1 MANIEQILADLTEP
15 QIEAVTHIDGPLL
28 VLAGAGSGKTR
39 VITRRIAYMVAQ
51 GLPPW
56 NIVAVTFTNKAA
68 AEMKTRTMA
77 LLADMPG
84 RPGERVLVSTFHSLC
99 VRILRQYGQAAGLP
113 PGFGILD
120 SADQTKLF
128 KQVLAKVGLS
138 PENFNPNAVQGQ
150 ISRAKNNLQG
160 PAQVT
165 AKAVSFF
172 DKGIARAYVCYE
184 EMLKAAGMVDFDDLL
199 VKTAVLLRDN
209 AEARGQLQERY
220 GYILIDEYQDTN
232 KAQFVIAH
240 MLAMNH
246 KNICATG
253 DPDQS
258 IYGWRGADIQNIL
271 EFEEFFPGAKVVR
284 LEQNYRSTKIIL
296 KAASALIE
304 NNRGRKKKDLWTEN
318 ESGEKITVV
327 HARDQHH
334 EAQEVVQMLQAARRE
349 SGLTWDKMAI
359 FYRTNALSRVVED
372 ALMSA
377 GVPYQIV
384 RGTEFYGRKEVK
396 DVLAY
401 LKVIANPRDAVSFER
416 IINVPPRGIGESTV
430 TRLSAF
436 ASQHGIT
443 LLEACARAR
452 EVPELSMKVADTC
465 RKVAGQFDSWRKD
478 TSGRETPGAAA
489 VAADHD
495 STAASSDLAPNADP
509 LFDPALAQFA
519 HGQHNPDDTEGYEY
533 EAGEPETPGAAAQA
547 DHADAV
553 DDQPPTTDSLH
564 VASPSMS
571 IRDLMEKVVNEAGFR
586 QKRKTS
592 SDDEEITANVDELI
606 NVATEFDIRNPGGSL
621 QEYLEQVA
629 LVSDVDRLKE
639 GSGAVTLMTLHA
651 AKGLEFPM
659 VVMIGL
665 EDGLLPHQRAFSGPD
680 SRRDMEEERRLA
692 FVGITRAMRKLI
704 LTCVESRMVR
714 GQIERQKPSLFLSEL
729 PPECLQTRDL
739 TFHAVSAGSWGGS
752 NGGPRTHA
760 PVSRPEP
767 ASNGSS
773 PHRTG
778 YRRGLLVRHAKFG
791 LGRIEEV
798 LSAGPSQ
805 RVRVNFQSCG
815 LKTMVTAMANLE
827 PLDR

>member
-1 MANIEQILADLTEP
+1 MPAKIEQILEGLTEP
-15 QIEAVTHIDGPLL
+15 QLDAVTHIEGPLL

-68 AEMKTRTMA
+68 GEMKARTLS

-84 RPGERVLVSTFHSLC
+84 RPGERVMVSTFHSLC

-120 SADQTKLF
+120 AADQTKLF

-150 ISRAKNNLQG
+150 ISRAKNNLQN
-160 PAQVT
+160 PAHIT
-165 AKAVSFF
+165 TKAVSFF
-172 DKGIARAYVCYE
+172 EKGIARAYVCYE

-199 VKTAVLLRDN
+199 LKTAVLLRDN
-209 AEARGQLQERY
+209 AEARGQLQEKY

-284 LEQNYRSTKIIL
+284 LEQNYRSTKVIL

-318 ESGEKITVV
+318 ESGEKITLV
-327 HARDQHH
+327 HARDQYQ
-334 EAQEVVQMLQAARRE
+334 EAQEVVRMFQAAQGKT
-349 SGLTWDKMAI
+349 GLTWDKMAI

-372 ALMSA
+372 ALMKA

-401 LKVIANPRDAVSFER
+401 LKVIANPRDTVSFER
-416 IINVPPRGIGESTV
+416 IINVPPRGLGDTTV
-430 TRLSAF
+430 AKLSAF
-436 ASQHGIT
+436 AADNGIT
-443 LLEACARAR
+443 LLEACARAG
-452 EVPELSMKVADTC
+452 EAPDITTKVAEAS
-465 RKVAGQFDSWRKD
+465 RKLARQFDAWRRY
-478 TSGRETPGAAA
+478 TTGMTTPYPVPPGDESHPAAIGA
-489 VAADHD
+489 DI
-495 STAASSDLAPNADP
+495 STDP
-509 LFDPALAQFA
+509 LFDPALADNSEDQPA
-519 HGQHNPDDTEGYEY
+519 TDDATRDEFDLSDQPQ
-533 EAGEPETPGAAAQA
+533 ASAAAGQDGDPTGGLPSA
-547 DHADAV
+547 DHANA
-553 DDQPPTTDSLH
+553 
-564 VASPSMS
+564 AAPSMN

-586 QKRKTS
+586 QKRKNTS
-592 SDDEEITANVDELI
+592 DEEEIAANVDELI
-606 NVATEFDIRNPGGSL
+606 NVATEFDLRNPGGTL

-629 LVSDVDRLKE
+629 LISDVDRLKE
-639 GSGAVTLMTLHA
+639 GAGAVTLMTLHA
-651 AKGLEFPM
+651 AKGLEFPL
-659 VVMIGL
+659 VAMIGM
-665 EDGLLPHQRAFSGPD
+665 EDGLLPHQRALSGPD
-680 SRRDMEEERRLA
+680 ARRDLEEERRLA

-714 GQIERQKPSLFLSEL
+714 GQIERQKPSLFLGEL
-729 PPECLQTRDL
+729 PPECLETHDL
-739 TFHAVSAGSWGGS
+739 NFYAPPAGSPGFSDLARTFHAPA
-752 NGGPRTHA
+752 PRPAPSGHA
-760 PVSRPEP
+760 
-767 ASNGSS
+767 SS
-773 PHRTG
+773 PRSSG

-815 LKTMVTAMANLE
+815 LKTLVTAMANLE

>member
-1 MANIEQILADLTEP
+1 MVTKIEQILAGLTEP
-15 QIEAVTHIDGPLL
+15 QLEAVTHLEGPLL

-39 VITRRIAYMVAQ
+39 VITRRIAYMVAN

-68 AEMKTRTMA
+68 GEMKNRTSA

-84 RPGERVLVSTFHSLC
+84 RPGERVMVSTFHSLC
-99 VRILRQYGQAAGLP
+99 VRILRQYGEAAGLT

-138 PENFNPNAVQGQ
+138 VDNFNPGAVQGQ
-150 ISRAKNNLQG
+150 ISRAKNNLQN
-160 PAQVT
+160 PVQVA

-199 VKTAVLLRDN
+199 VKTALLLRDN
-209 AEARGQLQERY
+209 AEARSQLQEKY

-240 MLAMNH
+240 TLAMNH

-284 LEQNYRSTKIIL
+284 LEQNYRSTKVIL

-318 ESGEKITVV
+318 ESGEKITVLQ
-327 HARDQHH
+327 ARDQHH
-334 EAQEVVQMLQAARRE
+334 EAQEVVRMLQTAQRE
-349 SGLTWDKMAI
+349 TGMTWDTMAI
-359 FYRTNALSRVVED
+359 FYRTNALSRVLED
-372 ALMSA
+372 ALMGA

-401 LKVIANPRDAVSFER
+401 LKVIANPRDGVSFER
-416 IINVPPRGIGESTV
+416 IINVPPRGIGDSTV
-430 TRLSAF
+430 TKLSAF
-436 ASQHGIT
+436 ASEHALTG
-443 LLEACARAR
+443 LEACARAR
-452 EVPELSMKVADTC
+452 EIPGISGKVADIC
-465 RKVAGQFDSWRKD
+465 RQLAWLFDSWRKY
-478 TSGRETPGAAA
+478 TSILEGPSG
-489 VAADHD
+489 
-495 STAASSDLAPNADP
+495 TAEDKSAPAADP
-509 LFDPALAQFA
+509 LFDPALARLAQDELV
-519 HGQHNPDDTEGYEY
+519 GDDLEM
-533 EAGEPETPGAAAQA
+533 EACQGSQPAPVRAAAQEDTA
-547 DHADAV
+547 GRV
-553 DDQPPTTDSLH
+553 DLQRPSAACS
-564 VASPSMS
+564 VPSMR
-571 IRDLMEKVVNEAGFR
+571 ICDLMEKVVHEAGFR
-586 QKRKTS
+586 QKRKNGL
-592 SDDEEITANVDELI
+592 DDEEVTANVDELI
-606 NVATEFDIRNPGGSL
+606 NVAAEFDLRNPGGSL

-651 AKGLEFPM
+651 AKGLEFPL

-665 EDGLLPHQRAFSGPD
+665 EDGLLPHQRALSGPD
-680 SRRDMEEERRLA
+680 ARRDLEEERRLA
-692 FVGITRAMRKLI
+692 FVGITRAMRRLI

-714 GQIERQKPSLFLSEL
+714 GQIERQKPSMFLGEL
-729 PPECLQTRDL
+729 PPECLENRDL
-739 TFHAVSAGSWGGS
+739 TFHAPPAGPSGVRETI
-752 NGGPRTHA
+752 PKLHA
-760 PVSRPEP
+760 QVARPE
-767 ASNGSS
+767 SSGNGRAMHGS
-773 PHRTG
+773 G
-778 YRRGLLVRHAKFG
+778 YRRGLLVRHARYG
-791 LGRIEEV
+791 LGRVEEV
-798 LSAGPSQ
+798 LSTGPTQ
-805 RVRVNFQSCG
+805 RVRVNFQSYG

-827 PLDR
+827 PVDR